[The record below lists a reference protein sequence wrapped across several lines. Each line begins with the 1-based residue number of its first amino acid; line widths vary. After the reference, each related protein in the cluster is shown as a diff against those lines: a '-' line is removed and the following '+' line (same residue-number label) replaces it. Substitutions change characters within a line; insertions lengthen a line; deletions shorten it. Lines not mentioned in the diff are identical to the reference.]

1 MTEMLDNIL
10 KGLVLHYLH
19 QGTVQN
25 AVEQGR
31 EAGLPREL
39 LESLPGI
46 MFEIT
51 SAAGAVFG
59 GARTFEDV
67 VDEISKRVSATE
79 DEQNVARMNVAK
91 LMHLALDFMNK
102 LATERGTDSPLP
114 EMRVPWYK
122 YENAKGQQ
130 KPGGDG

>member
-1 MTEMLDNIL
+1 MSNNIL

-19 QGTVQN
+19 HGTVQN

-39 LESLPGI
+39 LESLPDI
-46 MFEIT
+46 MLEIT
-51 SAAGAVFG
+51 SAAEAVFG
-59 GARTFEDV
+59 RARTFEDV
-67 VDEISKRVSATE
+67 VDEISERASATE
-79 DEQNVARMNVAK
+79 DELNAARMNVTK

-102 LATERGTDSPLP
+102 LSTERGTVSPLP
-114 EMRVPWYK
+114 EMSVPWYK
-122 YENAKGQQ
+122 YEHAKGQQ

>member
-1 MTEMLDNIL
+1 MSEMLDNIL

-19 QGTVQN
+19 QGTEQN

-51 SAAGAVFG
+51 SAAGAVFD
-59 GARTFEDV
+59 GARIFEDV
-67 VDEISKRVSATE
+67 VDEISKRVSST
-79 DEQNVARMNVAK
+79 
-91 LMHLALDFMNK
+91 LALDFMNK
-102 LATERGTDSPLP
+102 LATERGTESPLP

-122 YENAKGQQ
+122 YGNRNGVTH
-130 KPGGDG
+130 

>member
-1 MTEMLDNIL
+1 MSEMLDNIL

-51 SAAGAVFG
+51 SAAGAVFD

-67 VDEISKRVSATE
+67 VDEISKRVSSTE

-102 LATERGTDSPLP
+102 LATERGTESPLP

-122 YENAKGQQ
+122 YGNRNGVTH
-130 KPGGDG
+130 

>member
-19 QGTVQN
+19 QGTEQN

-59 GARTFEDV
+59 GARTIEDV

-79 DEQNVARMNVAK
+79 DEQNVTRMNVAK

-114 EMRVPWYK
+114 GMRVPWYK
-122 YENAKGQQ
+122 YENANGQQ
-130 KPGGDG
+130 KAGGDG